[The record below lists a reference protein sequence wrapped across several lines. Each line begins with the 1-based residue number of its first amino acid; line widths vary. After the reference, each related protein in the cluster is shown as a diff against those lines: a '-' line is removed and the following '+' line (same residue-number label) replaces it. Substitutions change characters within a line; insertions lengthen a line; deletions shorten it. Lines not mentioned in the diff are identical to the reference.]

1 MSAPAKPSNGKGRS
15 RSSGAAPTGT
25 ANRDSAPERSSMATS
40 EESTYGAS
48 RRSRASGWTGSWSSI
63 SPFLTRPTWT
73 SARTWPVRESS
84 SDRRAS
90 PKPRLS
96 TRLVTRSFSQA
107 AASDPVTRVRR
118 HAERSTNAQPCS
130 RERISC
136 SPTFV
141 PAYGGHGRPR
151 DPGRDQRLPAPR
163 GRGAAVRVQ
172 RRTPPAA
179 RPGRGGRAELARVAR
194 ARCRAPVPRI
204 PVPAHLPVA
213 DRRAGRQGPLPG
225 QGARL
230 GGGAVRP
237 RAAAGAA
244 RSWPRTPRPALRGG
258 HARGGVL
265 VRTASRAGGGPAGG
279 HLPGLAGPRREP
291 VHRAGGSHGR
301 PRARA
306 GEPAPAGGRRR
317 AVPAGPVRRRGPPL
331 PRHRPRSPAGGV
343 RVPAGP
349 QEGPGRADPGH
360 SPDPPAGSPTPTFP
374 PTTPRPTC
382 SPCPAGLGWAAWR
395 SRGSGSYS
403 WRPRRRASR
412 WWRGNPVGRRRP
424 SRTARPGWWWTGATR
439 APWRR
444 PWRPC
449 WPIRDERRP
458 WERPAGPGWS
468 GRSPGLASRRHWRDG
483 SAQRQDRRHTGAKG
497 DHAMPGDTV
506 TKRFHDQVAALG
518 DRTAMRGRGP
528 EGWRELSWNEFGRA
542 VRETALGLIA
552 LGVQLGDA
560 VCILSGNRPEW
571 HVADYATLAADARSA
586 PIYTSNSPHQVAY
599 IAAHAEARVIFVDT
613 EEQLRKVE
621 KVRPD
626 LPALQHVVFTDEYPE
641 SPDGFVLSLPA
652 LREHGRALDAEQPG
666 LYDERWQSASPED
679 VATVVYTSGT
689 TGPPQG
695 AMLTHANVVWTSGSL
710 LQVFQEQQGTGR
722 RLSYLPLS
730 HIAERMTSEFAQ
742 SYIGCEVWFAESLDT
757 VARDLADCR
766 PTVFFAVPRVW
777 EKFYAGINAKLATL
791 PEEQRGAAEGA
802 IYISKAVVEMQ
813 QAGDEV
819 VEEMQHGLH
828 EAEEK
833 KIG

>member
-1 MSAPAKPSNGKGRS
+1 
-15 RSSGAAPTGT
+15 
-25 ANRDSAPERSSMATS
+25 
-40 EESTYGAS
+40 
-48 RRSRASGWTGSWSSI
+48 
-63 SPFLTRPTWT
+63 
-73 SARTWPVRESS
+73 
-84 SDRRAS
+84 
-90 PKPRLS
+90 
-96 TRLVTRSFSQA
+96 
-107 AASDPVTRVRR
+107 
-118 HAERSTNAQPCS
+118 
-130 RERISC
+130 
-136 SPTFV
+136 
-141 PAYGGHGRPR
+141 
-151 DPGRDQRLPAPR
+151 
-163 GRGAAVRVQ
+163 
-172 RRTPPAA
+172 
-179 RPGRGGRAELARVAR
+179 
-194 ARCRAPVPRI
+194 
-204 PVPAHLPVA
+204 
-213 DRRAGRQGPLPG
+213 
-225 QGARL
+225 
-230 GGGAVRP
+230 
-237 RAAAGAA
+237 
-244 RSWPRTPRPALRGG
+244 
-258 HARGGVL
+258 
-265 VRTASRAGGGPAGG
+265 
-279 HLPGLAGPRREP
+279 
-291 VHRAGGSHGR
+291 
-301 PRARA
+301 
-306 GEPAPAGGRRR
+306 
-317 AVPAGPVRRRGPPL
+317 
-331 PRHRPRSPAGGV
+331 
-343 RVPAGP
+343 
-349 QEGPGRADPGH
+349 
-360 SPDPPAGSPTPTFP
+360 
-374 PTTPRPTC
+374 
-382 SPCPAGLGWAAWR
+382 
-395 SRGSGSYS
+395 
-403 WRPRRRASR
+403 
-412 WWRGNPVGRRRP
+412 
-424 SRTARPGWWWTGATR
+424 
-439 APWRR
+439 
-444 PWRPC
+444 
-449 WPIRDERRP
+449 
-458 WERPAGPGWS
+458 
-468 GRSPGLASRRHWRDG
+468 
-483 SAQRQDRRHTGAKG
+483 
-497 DHAMPGDTV
+497 MPGDTV

-833 KIG
+833 MFHPLRVALGLDQCNFFVSGAAPINAEILKFFHAVGIPIAEVYGQTEGTGPTSLNPKDRIKIGTVGPPIPGVEVRIGEDGEILVRGGNVFAGYFKDEAATAEMLEDGWMHTGDVGVLDEDGYLTITDRKKDLIITASGKNVAPQELENALKYHPLISQAVVVGDRRPYLTALITLDQEALPKFAHEKGLAASDPEAMAADPAVEEAIAAAVAAVNAEFSRAEGIKRWRILPRDFMQELDEITPTLKVRRRAIIQKYEEDIESLYA